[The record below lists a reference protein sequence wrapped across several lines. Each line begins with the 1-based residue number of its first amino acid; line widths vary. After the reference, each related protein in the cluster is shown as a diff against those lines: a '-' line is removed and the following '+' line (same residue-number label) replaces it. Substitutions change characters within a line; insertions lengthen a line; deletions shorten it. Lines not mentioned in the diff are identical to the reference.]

1 MADSRSLV
9 FLSLSRAI
17 DSGAVFTQVQFAI
30 CNVADFFTSQICN
43 IFICV
48 YHHSANPPSTQILA
62 ALLQRHRTG
71 RGCWI
76 DVAMTD
82 WAFALMAMAQ
92 AKYLACG
99 EAIGGGRDLL
109 SGAVPCY
116 DVYRTKDG
124 HITVRPMIGA
134 LCVVFYSC
142 HSCVVIL
149 LYDLFVS
156 LMICDLVH
164 FVIHAFVS

>member
-1 MADSRSLV
+1 MQISLLCNLAV
-9 FLSLSRAI
+9 FLLP
-17 DSGAVFTQVQFAI
+17 GA
-30 CNVADFFTSQICN
+30 
-43 IFICV
+43 
-48 YHHSANPPSTQILA
+48 QILA

-124 HITVRPMIGA
+124 HITVRPLIGA
-134 LCVVFYSC
+134 QVYCVLVASF
-142 HSCVVIL
+142 I
-149 LYDLFVS
+149 
-156 LMICDLVH
+156 ICKFAL
-164 FVIHAFVS
+164 

>member
-1 MADSRSLV
+1 MQNLFVR
-9 FLSLSRAI
+9 I
-17 DSGAVFTQVQFAI
+17 FTLA
-30 CNVADFFTSQICN
+30 
-43 IFICV
+43 
-48 YHHSANPPSTQILA
+48 ANPLFHRTRARAQILA

-71 RGCWI
+71 LGCWI

-99 EAIGGGRDLL
+99 EAIGGGKDLL

-124 HITVRPMIGA
+124 HITVRLIAA
-134 LCVVFYSC
+134 LKKLRCMFYHPYLDVFFIMPFMPLP
-142 HSCVVIL
+142 VWT
-149 LYDLFVS
+149 VS
-156 LMICDLVH
+156 NH
-164 FVIHAFVS
+164 FVIYLALSIPCTFCSTCHAHFI